1 MERATQSPGQVSS
14 NVEGAQN
21 ESGLFSSES
30 LPNILR
36 LISAGSPL
44 PEILNVIARLV
55 ESQGEGLFCTIWLPD
70 EQGNYLYCAAAPS
83 LPGFS
88 DHVGR
93 MEVSPKG
100 ASCGTAVYR
109 REPVYVTDILADP
122 RWDDYRQLML
132 PYGIRSVWSR
142 PLFTSEGKV
151 LGTFAILYR
160 EARSPGTSDLQLIE
174 DASHITG
181 IAIERH
187 INEAKLRQVV
197 DTIPALVWS
206 NLPDGP
212 NDFSNQRWQDYTGI
226 SSEEAQGW
234 GWQAAVHPDD
244 LPKLMETWLGMVA
257 AGKAGEFEARL
268 RRKNGVFRWFL
279 CRIEPLRDES
289 GKVLRWFGTA
299 TDIDT
304 LKQTE
309 EKLREDERERERLK
323 DELRHERDRLRLLL
337 EITNSMTSKLD
348 LRRLVEVLSTSLLR
362 VTRCDF
368 CALLLPDA
376 DSGQLRVTTLYNPE
390 ARGSLCDG
398 TLIPIHGSSCDK
410 AFRTGKTQH
419 FNNYEE
425 VRDDPEYFGSS
436 VGRPFYQRVVA
447 EGLVSG
453 CDLPLV
459 GRGGVVGVLAAL
471 KRSERAYS
479 KDDVTFLEQVAGQVA
494 IAVENALDYEKATKD
509 RDKETKQRLYLEEE
523 IRSEFT
529 EIVGESRALK
539 TALSLV
545 SVVAPTD
552 STVLVLGETG
562 TGKEL
567 VARAIHKLSSR
578 SEKAFVKLNCAAI
591 PLGLLESELF
601 GHEKGAFTG
610 AIGQKTGRFEL
621 ADKGTL
627 FLDEVGDIPLELQA
641 KLLRVLQE
649 QEFERLG
656 SNRTHKV
663 DVRLIA
669 ATHRDL
675 PAMVKQ
681 GAFREDLYYRMKVF
695 PILIPALRQ
704 RAEDIPKLV
713 RHFTEVYARR
723 VNKKIEEIPSE
734 TMDALVRYRWPGNV
748 RELQNFIERAVILSP
763 HTTLRA
769 PTSELEPSHAPK
781 QSEIILTGL
790 AQVER
795 DHILRALEASNWVIA
810 GANGA
815 AVRLGMKRT
824 SFVYRMKKLGIS
836 RPAASPQKLAAKG

>member
-93 MEVSPKG
+93 TEVCPKG

-109 REPVYVTDILADP
+109 REPVYVTDILTDP
-122 RWDDYRQLML
+122 SWDDYRHLML
-132 PYGIRSVWSR
+132 PYEIRSVWSR
-142 PLFTSEGKV
+142 PLFTGEGKV

-160 EARSPGTSDLQLIE
+160 ESRNPDTEDLQLIE
-174 DASHITG
+174 NASHITG

-187 INEAKLRQVV
+187 MNEQ
-197 DTIPALVWS
+197 AL
-206 NLPDGP
+206 
-212 NDFSNQRWQDYTGI
+212 QR
-226 SSEEAQGW
+226 
-234 GWQAAVHPDD
+234 
-244 LPKLMETWLGMVA
+244 
-257 AGKAGEFEARL
+257 
-268 RRKNGVFRWFL
+268 
-279 CRIEPLRDES
+279 
-289 GKVLRWFGTA
+289 
-299 TDIDT
+299 
-304 LKQTE
+304 
-309 EKLREDERERERLK
+309 
-323 DELRHERDRLRLLL
+323 ERDRLRLLL

-348 LRRLVEVLSTSLLR
+348 LRRLVEALSTDLLR

-368 CALLLPDA
+368 CSLLLPDA
-376 DSGQLRVTTLYNPE
+376 DSGELRMTILYNPE
-390 ARGSLCDG
+390 PRGYVCDG
-398 TLIPIHGSSCDK
+398 IIPIHGSLCGK
-410 AFRTGKTQH
+410 AFWTGKTQH
-419 FNNYEE
+419 FNHVDEHRN
-425 VRDDPEYFGSS
+425 DPETFGSS
-436 VGRPFYQRVVA
+436 VGRPYYQRHIQ
-447 EGLVSG
+447 EGLISG
-453 CDLPLV
+453 CDLPLI

-479 KDDVTFLEQVAGQVA
+479 KDDVAFLEQVAGQVA
-494 IAVENALDYEKATKD
+494 IAVENALDYEKAIKD

-529 EIVGESRALK
+529 EIVGESQTLK
-539 TALSLV
+539 AALSLA

-552 STVLVLGETG
+552 SSVLILGETG

-567 VARAIHKLSSR
+567 VARAIHKLGTR

-610 AIGQKTGRFEL
+610 AIAQKTGRFEL

-681 GAFREDLYYRMKVF
+681 GTFREDLYYRLKVF
-695 PILIPALRQ
+695 PIHVPALRQ
-704 RAEDIPKLV
+704 RTEDIPKLV
-713 RHFTEVYARR
+713 LHFTTLHARR
-723 VNKKIEEIPSE
+723 MNKRIEEIPSE
-734 TMDALVRYRWPGNV
+734 TMEALVRYPWPGNV

-763 HTTLRA
+763 QSTLRA
-769 PTSELEPSHAPK
+769 PTSELEPFQTPK
-781 QSEIILTGL
+781 QTNTPMNGL
-790 AQVER
+790 AEVER
-795 DHILRALEASNWVIA
+795 EHILRALEVSNWVI
-810 GANGA
+810 GGRNGA
-815 AVRLGMKRT
+815 AERLGMKRT
-824 SFVYRMKKLGIS
+824 SLVYRMKKLLIS
-836 RPAASPQKLAAKG
+836 RPALASQKRSVAGAGGGD